1 MLKEPHINFPFSFI
15 TRKCKLF
22 FFSKLLYMPVF
33 LAIILFPH
41 FANAQNNKIDSLKT
55 VLQTAKDD
63 TNKINILNALASN
76 LIDKG
81 GFDSAM
87 TYASAAKDLAE
98 KTQFK
103 KGIASSY
110 NNTGNVYLKQGDYTK
125 ALKNY
130 LQALKVWEEFGP
142 KKNIAIVYGNIGIIY
157 TYEKNYAEAIKS
169 ELFALQLYQ
178 QIGKSER
185 AIAICYNNIANIY
198 FTQHNYAEA
207 LTNSERALK
216 IREQIGDKASI
227 ANSYNYIGAI
237 TGSQGNHAAAL
248 KSFLASLKIYEE
260 IGNKLG
266 IASEYNNIGNVFI
279 NQRNYN
285 EARKNYLA
293 ALQVDKEIGDKK
305 GLSEAYSGL
314 AELSDSI
321 GDYKNAYMYHMLFSA
336 FKDSLLNESSNKQ
349 IIEMMTKY
357 ETEKKD
363 KEIAILNSEN
373 KIKDAEVKK
382 QIIIKYSAF
391 LLATSILG
399 MAFIGFRNI
408 RIKNKAAQLA
418 KANEIRQKIS
428 RDLHDEIGS
437 GLTSISMI
445 CVQSEAKME
454 CKENVAMLEMSDA
467 VKTQSRQVT
476 EKLRELVWATNP
488 ENDTLEAMLF
498 YMRNYVPKYL
508 DKASIDYSL
517 NLPDDA
523 PPIKLENDISRNL
536 IFVLKEALNNSVKYS
551 GASKVEVLLSINEN
565 KKFNFKIE
573 DNGKGIDYNSM
584 PVHHSGLGNMRKR
597 IEEIKGKF
605 EIVSEKGSGT
615 RIEISGTFA

>member
-1 MLKEPHINFPFSFI
+1 
-15 TRKCKLF
+15 
-22 FFSKLLYMPVF
+22 MPVF

-382 QIIIKYSAF
+382 QIIIKYSEF